1 MATNIKPNHTAPPQL
16 DEDDDGFGFE
26 TEAAEP
32 AEQVSSV
39 IAIIRII
46 AVLGMGLCLSFG
58 LFISLVGVKGLLVGV
73 PSMLAAIPLFFL
85 MQWAEKWA
93 ARSSEQ
99 GTGDR
104 GQ

>member
-1 MATNIKPNHTAPPQL
+1 MTTDIETRQAGPAVEA
-16 DEDDDGFGFE
+16 DEDDGFGFE

-46 AVLGMGLCLSFG
+46 AVLGMGLCISFG

-73 PSMLAAIPLFFL
+73 PTMLAAIPLFFL
-85 MQWAEKWA
+85 MQYAEKWA
-93 ARSSEQ
+93 ARSRGQ